1 MFGIKSLISKIVALA
16 QDLSLGKRLRIPGIL
31 DIDKDLDLDFDDYFK
46 LLTTLESSSFFE
58 TDRAAKIGWSLTPNH
73 LNQIELS

>member
-31 DIDKDLDLDFDDYFK
+31 DIDKDLDLDLDFDDYIK
-46 LLTTLESSSFFE
+46 LLTTLESSSIFW
-58 TDRAAKIGWSLTPNH
+58 DRLGSKNWL
-73 LNQIELS
+73 ELKTKPP